1 MDIKDRKLEFV
12 GHYRRAAKDLRS
24 SKLHS
29 VGWQPVYMDLIW
41 SLEHLLR
48 QIASDAKIEVG
59 ERWTLGHFRH
69 QIGEKK
75 LMPPV
80 LFKSLDVLISHRNML
95 AHARIPSDSDASDYL
110 PDLDAIRNLIL
121 WYLSDF
127 ESGPRIPR
135 RDAENLIDDDLTVV
149 GIKGRTIFISYARED
164 EKRASEVYDAFI
176 DRGHKP
182 WMDKK
187 ELVAGQDWKL
197 KIRKAIEK
205 SQYFVA
211 LMSEQSV
218 IKRGFVQKEL
228 RFALDVL
235 GEIPP
240 GQIYFI
246 PVRLEECEVP
256 DAIRNLHWIDLRRR
270 EDLEH
275 LFRAVEY
282 E

>member
-1 MDIKDRKLEFV
+1 MDIKGRKLEFID
-12 GHYRRAAKDLRS
+12 HYMRAAKDLRS

-29 VGWQPVYMDLIW
+29 VGWQPVYMELIW

-48 QIASDAKIEVG
+48 QIASDAKLEVG
-59 ERWTLGHFRH
+59 KRWTLGHFRH
-69 QIGEKK
+69 QIGEQK
-75 LMPPV
+75 LMPSV
-80 LFKSLDVLISHRNML
+80 LFQSLDVLISHRNML
-95 AHARIPSDSDASDYL
+95 AHARIPYESDARDYL

-127 ESGPRIPR
+127 EPGPQIPR
-135 RDAENLIDDDLTVV
+135 KDAENLIDDGLTLVSK
-149 GIKGRTIFISYARED
+149 KGKTIFISYARED
-164 EKRASEVYDAFI
+164 EKKAAEVYDALM
-176 DRGHKP
+176 DRGHIP

-187 ELVAGQDWKL
+187 ELIAGQDWKL
-197 KIRKAIEK
+197 KIRKAIEQ

-218 IKRGFVQKEL
+218 TKRGFVQKEL

-240 GQIYFI
+240 GQIYFV
-246 PVRLEECEVP
+246 PARLENCDVP
-256 DAIRNLHWIDLRRR
+256 DAIRSLHWIDLWKK
-270 EDLEH
+270 EDFEQ

>member
-1 MDIKDRKLEFV
+1 M
-12 GHYRRAAKDLRS
+12 DLRS

-29 VGWQPVYMDLIW
+29 VGWQPVYMELIW

-48 QIASDAKIEVG
+48 QIASDVKMEVG

-69 QIGEKK
+69 QIGEQK

-95 AHARIPSDSDASDYL
+95 AHARISYESDASDYL

-127 ESGPRIPR
+127 VSGPRIPR
-135 RDAENLIDDDLTVV
+135 SEAVNLLDDGLTVI
-149 GIKGRTIFISYARED
+149 GKRGRTIFISYARED
-164 EKRASEVYDAFI
+164 EKKAAEVYDALI
-176 DRGHKP
+176 GRGHMP

-218 IKRGFVQKEL
+218 TKKGFVQKEL

-256 DAIRNLHWIDLRRR
+256 DAIRSLHWIDLRRK

>member
-1 MDIKDRKLEFV
+1 MDIEGKKLEFID
-12 GHYRRAAKDLRS
+12 HYRRAAKDLRS

-29 VGWQPVYMDLIW
+29 VGWQPVYMELIW
-41 SLEHLLR
+41 SLEHLIR
-48 QIASDAKIEVG
+48 QIASDTNMVVG
-59 ERWTLGHFRH
+59 KRWSLGDFRY
-69 QIGEKK
+69 QIRKQK

-80 LFKSLDVLISHRNML
+80 LFQSLDVLISHRNML
-95 AHARIPSDSDASDYL
+95 AHARIPHESDARGYL
-110 PDLDAIRNLIL
+110 PDLDKIRNLIL

-127 ESGPRIPR
+127 DSGPQLSRK
-135 RDAENLIDDDLTVV
+135 DAEKLIDDGLTLVD
-149 GIKGRTIFISYARED
+149 KKEKTIFISYARED
-164 EKRASEVYDAFI
+164 EKKAAEVYDALI
-176 DRGHKP
+176 DRGHMP

-187 ELVAGQDWKL
+187 ELIAGQDWKL
-197 KIRKAIEK
+197 KIRKAIEQ
-205 SQYFVA
+205 SQYFIA

-218 IKRGFVQKEL
+218 TKRGFVQKEL

-246 PVRLEECEVP
+246 PVRLEICEVP
-256 DAIRNLHWIDLRRR
+256 DAIRSLHWIDLLKK
-270 EDLEH
+270 EDFKQ

>member
-1 MDIKDRKLEFV
+1 MDIKDRKFEFV
-12 GHYRRAAKDLRS
+12 DHFKRASKDLKS
-24 SKLHS
+24 SELHS
-29 VGWQPVYMDLIW
+29 VGWQPIYMELIW

-48 QIASDAKIEVG
+48 QIVSDQKIEI
-59 ERWTLGHFRH
+59 ERRSTLGSLRH
-69 QIGEKK
+69 QIGEQNI
-75 LMPPV
+75 MPPV
-80 LFKSLDVLISHRNML
+80 LFKSLDILISHRNML
-95 AHARIPSDSDASDYL
+95 AHARIPYESDAKDYL
-110 PDLDAIRNLIL
+110 PDLDAVRNLIL

-127 ESGPRIPR
+127 GSGPQVKRKE
-135 RDAENLIDDDLTVV
+135 AENLLIDGL
-149 GIKGRTIFISYARED
+149 IAESKKGKTIFISYARED
-164 EKRASEVYDAFI
+164 EKIAVEVFDSLI
-176 DRGHKP
+176 NRGHIP

-197 KIRKAIEK
+197 EIRKAIER

-218 IKRGFVQKEL
+218 TKKGFVQKEL

-246 PVRLEECEVP
+246 PVRLEDCDVP
-256 DAIRNLHWIDLRRR
+256 DAIRSLHWVDVRGKDDF
-270 EDLEH
+270 EQ